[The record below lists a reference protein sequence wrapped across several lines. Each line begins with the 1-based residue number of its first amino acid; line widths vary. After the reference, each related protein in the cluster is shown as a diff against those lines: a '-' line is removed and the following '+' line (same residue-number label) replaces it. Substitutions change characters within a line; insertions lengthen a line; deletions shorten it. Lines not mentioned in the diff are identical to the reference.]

1 MSKRLDECIDVS
13 KDMVLALDTTRGDL
27 LLQEEVR
34 FQHGGSPGAHPCDL
48 LHCEIA
54 LVD

>member
-13 KDMVLALDTTRGDL
+13 KDTTRGDL